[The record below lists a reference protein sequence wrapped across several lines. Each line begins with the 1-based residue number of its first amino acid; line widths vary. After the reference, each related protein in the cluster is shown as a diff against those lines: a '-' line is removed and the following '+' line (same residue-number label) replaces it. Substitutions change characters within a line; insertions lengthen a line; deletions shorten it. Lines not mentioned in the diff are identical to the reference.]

1 MKIINIQNFNLT
13 PKYNNNYQTQPQKN
27 VQNKG
32 QNYDK
37 LPTTAQYLAF
47 MGGYSLD
54 LAQTVKQLDK
64 LAEKNSSIYPEN
76 IREWL
81 SIVIESGNKAKETL
95 ISVHKKYFASLDDC
109 DTLAQIKERFPE
121 FKNVKSAFDVDTA
134 KGKETLI
141 SKFQEGK
148 SEYFDNDE
156 DLSVQLIKLY
166 WGQGFSL
173 NDLKR
178 YADGTDLYYTIKKLE
193 IPIASR
199 DYGHVLKI
207 SDPEYNERLTR
218 EMTEKRLA
226 ALDRKAQEQDGEPV
240 YIPQYRHLSPEHRQR
255 ISEGL
260 QRFYEENPERIYQ
273 MSDRQIKF
281 YQDNPE
287 KADRITKVLN
297 IAWNVFGAENIKKAM
312 SKHFK
317 RFGIKNF
324 DPATN
329 PALLTKEQSD
339 AMKSFW
345 GTNEW
350 AKKSFSKNM
359 KFAWKKVKS
368 EAEKDFYVELQ
379 QIPTAMQNK
388 LRKIAMKYGINTKD
402 LNFNSRIYVNDVE
415 RSNIEQQT
423 NIERINELVRLYQEE
438 NPKNSEDM
446 ANTYLMA
453 VYKFVKRVKPQI
465 SPETASL
472 NELVLLEHL
481 KMVERIIG
489 SADDTIPRSFETNEI
504 HSIYNKTAELCLNTK
519 QHGYIKELNQ
529 SLNEAYDYV
538 MNKFNPMKTQYNATM
553 QKGFDL
559 LNELHCLRVKLEN
572 L

>member
-1 MKIINIQNFNLT
+1 MKIINIQNFSLS
-13 PKYNNNYQTQPQKN
+13 PKYNNNYQSQPKKN
-27 VQNKG
+27 VQYKE
-32 QNYDK
+32 QNYAK

-47 MGGYSLD
+47 TGGYSLD
-54 LAQTVKQLDK
+54 LVQTVKQLDK

-81 SIVIESGNKAKETL
+81 GIVIESGNKAKETL
-95 ISVHKKYFASLDDC
+95 ISIHKKYFETLEDC
-109 DTLAQIKERFPE
+109 DTLAQIKAHFPE

-134 KGKETLI
+134 KGRETLI

-178 YADGTDLYYTIKKLE
+178 YADGTDLYYTMKKLE

-199 DYGHVLKI
+199 DYGHVLKM

-218 EMTEKRLA
+218 EMAEKRLA
-226 ALDRKAQEQDGEPV
+226 TLDRKAQEQDGEPV
-240 YIPQYRHLSPEHRQR
+240 YIPQHRHLSPEHRQR

-260 QRFYEENPERIYQ
+260 ERYYEENPERIYQ

-297 IAWNVFGAENIKKAM
+297 IAWNIFGAESIKKAM

-317 RFGIKNF
+317 RFGIKDF

-329 PALLTKEQSD
+329 PAYLTKEQND
-339 AMKSFW
+339 VMKSFW
-345 GTNEW
+345 GANEW

-368 EAEKDFYVELQ
+368 EDEKDFYVDIQ

-388 LRKIAMKYGINTKD
+388 LKQVAMKHGISIKG
-402 LNFNSRIYVNDVE
+402 LNFNSRMYINDAE
-415 RSNIEQQT
+415 RSNFEQQKNVDT
-423 NIERINELVRLYQEE
+423 INELVRLYQEE
-438 NPKNSEDM
+438 NPKNADDM
-446 ANTYLMA
+446 ANTYLRA
-453 VYKFVKRVKPQI
+453 VYKFVEKVKPQI
-465 SPETASL
+465 NSENASL
-472 NELVLLEHL
+472 NELILLEYI
-481 KMVERIIG
+481 KMVEKIIG
-489 SADDTIPRSFETNEI
+489 TAADAAPRNFETNEI
-504 HSIYNKTAELCLNTK
+504 HNIYNKIAELCLNTK
-519 QHGYIKELNQ
+519 QHRYIKDLNQ
-529 SLNEAYDYV
+529 SLNESYDYII
-538 MNKFNPMKTQYNATM
+538 NKFNPMTSQYNATM
-553 QKGFDL
+553 QKGYEL
-559 LNELHCLRVKLEN
+559 LNKIHNLRLKLEK

>member
-27 VQNKG
+27 IQNKE
-32 QNYDK
+32 QNYGK

-47 MGGYSLD
+47 TGGYSLD

-64 LAEKNSSIYPEN
+64 LAEKNSSIYPKN

-81 SIVIESGNKAKETL
+81 GMVIEGGNKAKETL
-95 ISVHKKYFASLDDC
+95 ISVHKRYFETLEDC
-109 DTLAQIKERFPE
+109 DSLAQIKERFPE

-134 KGKETLI
+134 KGKETFI

-226 ALDRKAQEQDGEPV
+226 TLDRKAQEHDGEPV
-240 YIPQYRHLSPEHRQR
+240 YIPQHRHLSPEHRQR

-273 MSDRQIKF
+273 MSDRQRKF

-324 DPATN
+324 DPAAN
-329 PALLTKEQSD
+329 PAELTKQQSD
-339 AMKSFW
+339 AMRSFW
-345 GTNEW
+345 GANEW

-368 EAEKDFYVELQ
+368 EDEKDFYVEIQ
-379 QIPTAMQNK
+379 QLPTALQNK
-388 LRKIAMKYGINTKD
+388 LRQIAMKHGVSTKD
-402 LNFNSRIYVNDVE
+402 LNFNSRIYINDAE
-415 RSNIEQQT
+415 RNNLEQQKSV
-423 NIERINELVRLYQEE
+423 ERINELVRLYEDE
-438 NPKNSEDM
+438 NPNNADDM
-446 ANTYLMA
+446 ANTYLKAM
-453 VYKFVKRVKPQI
+453 YNFVEKVKPKI
-465 SPETASL
+465 NPENASL

-489 SADDTIPRSFETNEI
+489 TAGGTTPRTFETNEI

-529 SLNEAYDYV
+529 SLNEAYDFII
-538 MNKFNPMKTQYNATM
+538 NKYNPMKSQYNATM

-559 LNELHCLRVKLEN
+559 LNELHSLRVKLEKS
-572 L
+572 

>member
-1 MKIINIQNFNLT
+1 MRIINIQNFNLT

-27 VQNKG
+27 IQNKE
-32 QNYDK
+32 QNYGK

-47 MGGYSLD
+47 TGGYSLD

-64 LAEKNSSIYPEN
+64 LAEKNSSIYPKN

-81 SIVIESGNKAKETL
+81 GMVIEGGNKAKETL
-95 ISVHKKYFASLDDC
+95 ISVHKRYFETLEDC
-109 DTLAQIKERFPE
+109 DSLAQIKERFPE

-134 KGKETLI
+134 KGKETFI

-199 DYGHVLKI
+199 DYGHVLKM

-240 YIPQYRHLSPEHRQR
+240 YIPQHRHLSPEHKQR

-273 MSDRQIKF
+273 MSDRQRKF

-329 PALLTKEQSD
+329 PAELTKQQSD
-339 AMKSFW
+339 AMRSFW
-345 GTNEW
+345 GANEW

-368 EAEKDFYVELQ
+368 EGEKDFYVELQ

-388 LRKIAMKYGINTKD
+388 LRKIAMKHGISTKD
-402 LNFNSRIYVNDVE
+402 LNFNSRIYINDAE
-415 RSNIEQQT
+415 RNNLEQQKSV
-423 NIERINELVRLYQEE
+423 ERINELVRLYEDE
-438 NPKNSEDM
+438 NPNNADDM
-446 ANTYLMA
+446 ANTYLKAM
-453 VYKFVKRVKPQI
+453 YNFVEKVKPKI
-465 SPETASL
+465 NPENASL

-489 SADDTIPRSFETNEI
+489 TAGGTTPRTFETNEI

-519 QHGYIKELNQ
+519 QHGYVKELNK

-538 MNKFNPMKTQYNATM
+538 INKFNPMKSQYNATM

-559 LNELHCLRVKLEN
+559 LNELHSLRVKLEKS
-572 L
+572 